1 MNAFSII
8 IAAMYATVTLASPVP
23 KADAEPA
30 ANPGEDLCCWPQYT
44 NGAH

>member
-8 IAAMYATVTLASPVP
+8 VAAVFATVAFASPVP

-30 ANPGEDLCCWPQYT
+30 ANPGT
-44 NGAH
+44 